1 MQGDT
6 TLTVIG
12 HLTADPELRFT
23 PAGIAVA
30 NFTVAS
36 TPRYF
41 DRAAGE
47 FKDAEPLFLRCTL
60 WRDAAENAAESLT
73 RGARVIVSG
82 RLKQRRWQTSE
93 GENRSSVELDVDELG
108 PSLRY
113 ATAKVQRTN
122 RRSTDRDTTS
132 NSTSARGGELVGA
145 ATAGGVDAWG
155 GDAWNTAAGF

>member
-12 HLTADPELRFT
+12 NLTTDPELRFT
-23 PAGIAVA
+23 PAGVAVT

-41 DRAAGE
+41 DRAANE
-47 FKDAEPLFLRCTL
+47 FKDAEPLFLRCTV
-60 WRDAAENAAESLT
+60 WHEAAENVTESLT

-82 RLKQRRWQTSE
+82 RLKQRRWQTAE
-93 GENRSSVELDVDELG
+93 GDNRSSFELEVDEVG

-113 ATAKVQRTN
+113 ATAQVHRTHSRSSN
-122 RRSTDRDTTS
+122 RDNATGTTETQS
-132 NSTSARGGELVGA
+132 RELVGA
-145 ATAGGVDAWG
+145 AATGGADAWSG
-155 GDAWNTAAGF
+155 NAWNTTAGA